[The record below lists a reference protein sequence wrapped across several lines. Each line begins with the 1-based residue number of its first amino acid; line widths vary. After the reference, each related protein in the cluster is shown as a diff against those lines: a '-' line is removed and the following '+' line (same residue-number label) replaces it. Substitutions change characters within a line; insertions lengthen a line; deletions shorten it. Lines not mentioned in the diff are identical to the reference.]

1 MGSDSK
7 KAYNALGR
15 DELLLFDPETLVIV
29 IDPQHP
35 LFDERALLQPE
46 ERLIQ
51 SIMTVGVIEP
61 IVVRKNGEREKG
73 VPNIEVV
80 DGRQRVKAARIA
92 NHRILDQGGEPVRV
106 PGVRRL
112 GDNVS
117 LTGVMITT
125 NELRLADGPLVKA
138 QKLARYLALG
148 RTMEEAAVTFGA
160 TVSTLKGY
168 LALLTCHPDVIA
180 ALKKGRIGVTHA
192 KMLSAIP
199 QEEQPQRLIDILEK
213 PSGAAASNGSS
224 AGEGAGDAEG
234 GEEGEEESLNSKI
247 ERALGGRG
255 KVRQRTQKTRKEAQK
270 FRKRLE
276 GSRSQDAPLAMAMI
290 DWFLGNDAALSKF
303 RALKSC
309 ADAEGE
315 GDVDE

>member
-15 DELLLFDPETLVIV
+15 DELLLFDPESLVIV
-29 IDPQHP
+29 TDPLHP

-46 ERLIQ
+46 ERLIL
-51 SIMTVGVIEP
+51 SIMEVGVIEP

-92 NHRILDQGGEPVRV
+92 NHRILEQGGTPVRV

-117 LTGVMITT
+117 LNGVMITT
-125 NELRLADGPLVKA
+125 NEIRRSDPPFVKA
-138 QKLARYLALG
+138 RKLSRYLALG

-160 TVSTLKGY
+160 TVWTLKGY
-168 LALLTCHPDVIA
+168 LALLDCHPDVLR
-180 ALKKGRIGVTHA
+180 ALEKGRIGVTHA
-192 KMLSAIP
+192 KMLSAMP
-199 QEEQPQRLIDILEK
+199 QDEQPQKLVEILSK
-213 PSGAAASNGSS
+213 PSGDRASAPGVETDE
-224 AGEGAGDAEG
+224 GEGG
-234 GEEGEEESLNSKI
+234 GEGEGDGESLNEKI
-247 ERALGGRG
+247 ERALNGRG
-255 KVRQRTQKTRKEAQK
+255 KVRQRTQKTRKEAQG

-276 GSRSQDAPLAMAMI
+276 SSRSQDAPLAMAMI
-290 DWFLGNDAALSKF
+290 DWFLGDGSALSKF

-309 ADAEGE
+309 SEGE
-315 GDVDE
+315 GEDGE

>member
-29 IDPQHP
+29 TDPKHP

-46 ERLIQ
+46 ERLIL
-51 SIMTVGVIEP
+51 SIMDVGVIEP

-92 NHRILDQGGEPVRV
+92 NHRILEQGGEPVRV

-117 LTGVMITT
+117 LQGVMITT
-125 NELRLADGPLVKA
+125 NELRLADSPLVKA
-138 QKLARYLALG
+138 QKLSRYLALG
-148 RTMEEAAVTFGA
+148 RTMEDAAVTFGA

-168 LALLTCHPDVIA
+168 LSLLTCHPDVIA

-192 KMLSAIP
+192 KMLSAMP
-199 QEEQPQRLIDILEK
+199 QEEQPQKLVDILAK
-213 PSGAAASNGSS
+213 PERVNGSRES
-224 AGEGAGDAEG
+224 GEGEG
-234 GEEGEEESLNSKI
+234 GEGGEGSEESLNEKI
-247 ERALGGRG
+247 ERALNGRG
-255 KVRQRTQKTRKEAQK
+255 KVRQRTQKTRKEAK
-270 FRKRLE
+270 GFRKRLE

-309 ADAEGE
+309 ADAEDE

>member
-29 IDPQHP
+29 TDPKHP

-46 ERLIQ
+46 ERLIL
-51 SIMTVGVIEP
+51 SIMDVGVIEP

-73 VPNIEVV
+73 IPNIEVV

-92 NHRILDQGGEPVRV
+92 NHRILEQGGEPVRV

-125 NELRLADGPLVKA
+125 NELRLADSPLIKA
-138 QKLARYLALG
+138 QKLSRYLALG

-168 LALLTCHPDVIA
+168 LSLLTCHPDVIA

-192 KMLSAIP
+192 KMLSAMP
-199 QEEQPQRLIDILEK
+199 QEEQPQKLVEILSK
-213 PSGAAASNGSS
+213 PAG
-224 AGEGAGDAEG
+224 GEGASGEGSEG
-234 GEEGEEESLNSKI
+234 GEGGDDESLNEKI
-247 ERALGGRG
+247 ERALNGRG
-255 KVRQRTQKTRKEAQK
+255 KVRQRTQKTRKEAK
-270 FRKRLE
+270 GFRKRLE
-276 GSRSQDAPLAMAMI
+276 GSRSQDAPLAIAMI

-309 ADAEGE
+309 AEGE
-315 GDVDE
+315 GEDDE